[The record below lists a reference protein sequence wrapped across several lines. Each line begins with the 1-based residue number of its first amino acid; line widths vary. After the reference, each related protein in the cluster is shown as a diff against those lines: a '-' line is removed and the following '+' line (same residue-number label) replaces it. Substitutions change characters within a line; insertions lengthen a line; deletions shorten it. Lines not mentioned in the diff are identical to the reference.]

1 MKRLLCCLL
10 ALALLMPA
18 FTFAA
23 DTVAFTDSAGRT
35 VQLPAHIERIAP
47 SGPVAQMVLMSIAP
61 ERFVGLATPFDR
73 GEGQYMAHV
82 VDLPV
87 IGQLYGTRGD
97 LNLEELARL
106 DPQVIIDVGEPKDNV
121 AEDMDALQEQLG
133 IPCVHITMH
142 LKDAGDAYRK
152 LGELLGAQE
161 KAEALATYCDEVF
174 ARAEEIMQQVGDKRV
189 SLLYSLGDAGLNVI
203 AQGSFHAEVIDLV
216 AANAAVVGNP
226 TSKGTGNEVDME
238 QLYLWDPDFIVFAPD
253 SVYSKVGDDPL
264 WQELK
269 AVREGRYVQ
278 APQGP
283 YNWMGFPASIQ
294 RLLGMIWLQKILY
307 PDVATYDLQAEI
319 NRYHELFYGQPLT
332 AEQYDTL
339 MAGALPAK

>member
-18 FTFAA
+18 LSLAQDAVT
-23 DTVAFTDSAGRT
+23 FTDSAGRS
-35 VQLPAHIERIAP
+35 VQLPQNIERIAP

-61 ERFVGLATPFDR
+61 ERMVGLATPFDR
-73 GEGQYMAHV
+73 GEEAYMANLK
-82 VDLPV
+82 DLPV

-106 DPQVIIDVGEPKDNV
+106 DPQVIIDIGEPKGTV
-121 AEDMDALQEQLG
+121 GEDMDALQEQIG

-142 LKDAGDAYRK
+142 LNDAGDAYRM

-161 KAEALATYCDEVF
+161 KAQSLAAYCDEVY
-174 ARAEEIMQQVGDKRV
+174 ARAQDIMGKVGGNKA

-203 AQGSFHAEVIDLV
+203 ARGSFHAEVLDLV
-216 AANAAVVGNP
+216 ADNAAVVDNP

-238 QLYLWDPDFIVFAPD
+238 QLYLWEPGFIVFAPG
-253 SVYSKVGDDPL
+253 SVYAKVGEDPL
-264 WQELK
+264 WQQL
-269 AVREGRYVQ
+269 AAIREGRYVQ

-294 RLLGMIWLQKILY
+294 RLLGMIWLQKVLY
-307 PDVATYDLQAEI
+307 PDIADYDLQAEI
-319 NRYHELFYGQPLT
+319 SRYYELFYGRALT
-332 AEQYDTL
+332 ADQYDVL
-339 MAGALPAK
+339 MAGALPGQ